1 MIKNKSKIGQGLL
14 ETIFAIG
21 ILLIVVSAVMA
32 LATSSITGQQES
44 EAQILGNNLAREGI
58 EVIRNIRD
66 SNILA
71 GKKWDDGLHSGTA
84 LVRFESFDNS
94 WSLDYNYQPGDNKI
108 YFYQDGVYAHDNG
121 QINKST
127 PYARTVTISHICLR
141 LQNPDQGHEDIK
153 DNCDP
158 DSEKEKKIGLKV
170 SSQIFWTDKSR
181 LRKIIIEDL
190 LYAWK

>member
-1 MIKNKSKIGQGLL
+1 MIKSRSKIGQSLL

-44 EAQILGNNLAREGI
+44 EAQVLGNNLAREGI

-66 SNILA
+66 SNILD
-71 GKKWDDGLHSGTA
+71 GKKWDNGLNSGA
-84 LVRFESFDNS
+84 AIVRFDSFDNR
-94 WSLDYNYQPGDNKI
+94 WLLDYNYQPGDNKI
-108 YFYQDGVYAHDNG
+108 YFYPDGVYAHDNG
-121 QINKST
+121 QISKPT
-127 PYARTVTISHICLR
+127 PYTRIVVINSICLR
-141 LQNPDQGHEDIK
+141 LQNPNQGQEDIK

-170 SSQIFWTDKSR
+170 SSQIVWNDKSR
-181 LRKIIIEDL
+181 LRKITMEDL